1 VVYRSFIQNC
11 ISIEKSCGSRG
22 EEPRHGLELPIREK
36 SGLGVFCMSDIEEK
50 ISGYFKSREEV
61 IAVYLFGSYPGGKAG
76 PSSDTDIGILL
87 DKDKLD
93 YSIEII
99 DNCMV
104 NLGKLLRKD
113 IHPVI
118 LNFASEELLRQIF
131 VKGKCILIN
140 DSRRL
145 SRFKMV
151 KFAQIADFAYYRKQM
166 QSGLIRKVMGS

>member
-1 VVYRSFIQNC
+1 MN
-11 ISIEKSCGSRG
+11 K
-22 EEPRHGLELPIREK
+22 
-36 SGLGVFCMSDIEEK
+36 IEEK
-50 ISGYFKSREEV
+50 IRGHFKSREEI
-61 IAVYLFGSYPGGKAG
+61 IAVYLFGSYQVGKAG

-87 DKDKLD
+87 DEDKLD
-93 YSIEII
+93 HRMGII

-104 NLGKLLRKD
+104 DLGKLLRKD

-140 DSRRL
+140 DSNRL

-151 KFAQIADFAYYRKQM
+151 RFVQIADFAYYRKQM